1 MRVPTDNGKAAS
13 NPFIGLSSFISG
25 NRNAK
30 DAIEDTRAYPGDYI
44 INSNMT
50 CTLFRDGLVL
60 KDYKANCCP
69 WAGDHDLQL
78 SNDVLQVEIAVWVH
92 KLGLMSSAR
101 IGKFLNAPNKSA
113 DSKLQHQKQT
123 AEVAK

>member
-25 NRNAK
+25 SRNAK
-30 DAIEDTRAYPGDYI
+30 DAIEDTRTYPGDYI

-60 KDYKANCCP
+60 KDYKANCCKEI
-69 WAGDHDLQL
+69 WAHGLGTTTSSLAMMFCKLRLQL
-78 SNDVLQVEIAVWVH
+78 GSAS
-92 KLGLMSSAR
+92 LGS
-101 IGKFLNAPNKSA
+101 
-113 DSKLQHQKQT
+113 
-123 AEVAK
+123 